1 MELVG
6 FYQYITIILQPV
18 DDTVDI
24 CLLPHLQ
31 TLGNHLI
38 RRRNPMNTNV
48 CFYEIKDKLS
58 AGGHLAAQMFKQ
70 TQFKRKHERSQ
81 VLL

>member
-1 MELVG
+1 
-6 FYQYITIILQPV
+6 
-18 DDTVDI
+18 
-24 CLLPHLQ
+24 
-31 TLGNHLI
+31 
-38 RRRNPMNTNV
+38 MNTNV

-58 AGGHLAAQMFKQ
+58 SRGHLLRKYLFWRTKHFLWMFKQ